1 MAAELSRRVGFWGAS
16 AIMVGI
22 IIGSGIF
29 RTPPEVAKH
38 LGSPWLIL
46 GFWTLGGALSLFGAL
61 TYAELACMYPQSG
74 GVYVFLREGL
84 GRPVAFVF
92 GWTYMLISKPF
103 AAAGIAVVFG
113 ENLNRLLGVQW
124 DVRVTTTVLL
134 VALTAVNTLGINVG
148 AGIAGLLTGSKIL
161 ALLAIA
167 GLALVLNKGSSA
179 NFASSPVEGSIL
191 LAIAPVMS
199 AVLWTYDGWSDVG
212 AIAGEVKDP
221 QRELPRIYLVGTAT
235 VTLLYIAVNAAY
247 MWLMPLTEMR
257 LTDSVAPI
265 VTGRLIGEVGA
276 AAVVVI
282 ILVSTLGSTH
292 GSIITGARVT
302 YAQSRDGLLFSFLSY
317 VHPRFKTP
325 AVALWVQLALSC
337 GALWYAG
344 SFQKLADS
352 FIFTMW
358 IFYGL
363 AASSI
368 FVLRFRLPDAVR
380 SFKCPGYPVI
390 PALFIAAAAA
400 MTILLVV
407 DDVNNKESQG
417 RMVMLWLGVLA
428 AGVPTYYLWKRFVP
442 VRPTP
447 DPMGV
452 CPKCGYSL
460 AGLESATCPE
470 CGTDIRHLLPVGP
483 TA

>member
-1 MAAELSRRVGFWGAS
+1 MPELSRRVGFWGAS

-38 LGSPWLIL
+38 IGSPWLIL
-46 GFWTLGGALSLFGAL
+46 MFWALGGVVSLFGAL

-84 GRPVAFVF
+84 GRPIAFVF
-92 GWTYMLISKPF
+92 GWTYMLVSKPF

-113 ENLNRLLGVQW
+113 ENLNALLGVHW
-124 DVRVTTTVLL
+124 DIRVTTSVLL
-134 VALTAVNTLGINVG
+134 ILLTAVNTLGINVG
-148 AGIAGLLTGSKIL
+148 AGIAELLTGAKIVALVGIAAL
-161 ALLAIA
+161 ALI
-167 GLALVLNKGSSA
+167 LNKGSSV
-179 NFASSPVEGSIL
+179 NFADSPVQGGLL

-212 AIAGEVKDP
+212 AIAGEVKNP
-221 QRELPRIYLVGTAT
+221 QRELPRIYLIGTAA
-235 VTLLYIAVNAAY
+235 VTLLYVAVNAAY
-247 MWLMPLTEMR
+247 MWLMPLSEMR
-257 LTDSVAPI
+257 TTDSVAPI
-265 VTGRLIGEVGA
+265 VTGRLIGGVGA
-276 AAVVVI
+276 VAVTVI

-302 YAQSRDGLLFSFLSY
+302 YAQANDRLLFKFLSY

-325 AVALWVQLALSC
+325 AVSLWVQLCLSC

-363 AASSI
+363 AAASI
-368 FVLRFRLPDAVR
+368 FVLRVKRPDAAR
-380 SFKCPGYPVI
+380 SYRCPGYPVI
-390 PALFIAAAAA
+390 PALFILAAAA
-400 MTILLVV
+400 MTVLLIV
-407 DDVNNKESQG
+407 DDVNNPKSHG
-417 RMVMLWLGVLA
+417 RMVMLWLGVLVL
-428 AGVPTYYLWKRFVP
+428 GVPVYYVWKRVFP
-442 VRPTP
+442 
-447 DPMGV
+447 
-452 CPKCGYSL
+452 S
-460 AGLESATCPE
+460 SAAPRTHRVEP
-470 CGTDIRHLLPVGP
+470 G
-483 TA
+483 